1 MSTSLVGKTIGPAD
15 ITQFIGEGAVGVV
28 YRGTHRT
35 LGIDVAVKVLKEHH
49 HGDSRRRERFANEAR
64 IAARLDHPGI
74 VRVLDFG
81 EHEGAPYLVME
92 YIDGHTLERYLSS
105 RDGAVAETT
114 GLRILLSVAAAL
126 TVAHQQGIVH
136 RDLKPANLLLT
147 RKGVLKIADLGL
159 ARQDEGPHLTAERMV
174 VGTPAY
180 LAPEALAP
188 GGSVDAR
195 GDLYA
200 LGVMGYQLAFG
211 RLPYSGTSTSM
222 IRGHMAGSADWGLPT
237 DWSKP
242 ALALVRRLMALRSED
257 RPENAAEVAN
267 ECRRLLGTGTVRRG
281 TASGAGSGSG
291 TGTGSRSRVSG
302 SAEFA
307 QLSQFL
313 EERLGAHETRVGGR
327 TIVHTSGS
335 ERKAVW
341 LILAAVVAVVVVG
354 VVMFGGGRSAA
365 TAASHAPTSDPAT
378 AAAAP

>member
-1 MSTSLVGKTIGPAD
+1 MNGSLVGQTIGPAE
-15 ITQFIGEGAVGVV
+15 ITAFIGEGAVGVV
-28 YRGTHRT
+28 YRGTHKT
-35 LGIDVAVKVLKEHH
+35 LGIDVAVKLLKEHH

-64 IAARLDHPGI
+64 ITARLDHPGI

-81 EHEGAPYLVME
+81 EHQGAPYLVME
-92 YIDGHTLERYLSS
+92 FIDGHTLERYLTS

-114 GLRILLSVAAAL
+114 GLRILLAVSAAL
-126 TVAHQQGIVH
+126 AVAHQQGIVH

-159 ARQDEGPHLTAERMV
+159 ARHDEGPHLTAERMV

-188 GGSVDAR
+188 GGQVDAR

-200 LGVMGYQLAFG
+200 LGVIGYQLAFG
-211 RLPYSGTSTSM
+211 RLPYSGTSTAM

-237 DWSKP
+237 DWSKG
-242 ALALVRRLMALRSED
+242 AVALVRRLMAMRPDD
-257 RPENAAEVAN
+257 RPAAAQEVAA
-267 ECRRLLGTGTVRRG
+267 ECRRLLGTGQVRRG
-281 TASGAGSGSG
+281 TAAGTGSGSAS
-291 TGTGSRSRVSG
+291 GSRSRGSG

-307 QLSQFL
+307 GIANFL

-327 TIVHTSGS
+327 TIVHTSSS

-341 LILAAVVAVVVVG
+341 LILAVVVAVVVAG
-354 VVMFGGGRSAA
+354 LVMAGRGHSAVSGQ
-365 TAASHAPTSDPAT
+365 AAPAPVAEPAS

>member
-1 MSTSLVGKTIGPAD
+1 MSTSLVGKVIGPAD

-28 YRGTHRT
+28 YRGMHRT

-49 HGDSRRRERFANEAR
+49 HGDARRRERFANEAR

-188 GGSVDAR
+188 GGTIDAR

-200 LGVMGYQLAFG
+200 LGVIGYQLAFG
-211 RLPYSGTSTSM
+211 RMPYSGTSTAM

-237 DWSKP
+237 EWSKP
-242 ALALVRRLMALRSED
+242 ALALVRRLMALRPED
-257 RPENAAEVAN
+257 RPESAAEVAG

-281 TASGAGSGSG
+281 TASGSGSGSG
-291 TGTGSRSRVSG
+291 SGSRGRVSG

-307 QLSQFL
+307 QLSKFL
-313 EERLGAHETRVGGR
+313 EDRLGAHETRVGGR

-365 TAASHAPTSDPAT
+365 TVQHTAPAGDPAT
-378 AAAAP
+378 AAPTP